1 MQARILPGRG
11 SGARSRTASSGR
23 ASPSR
28 ALRSSAERRPSK
40 PSMRACM
47 VACGVWARGPTSAML
62 TTPRS
67 VSRPGRAGWPGC
79 SKSTSLTVASARAP
93 RSGAACVLDLLRRVA
108 ERAEHPVVQPRPA
121 GLVDEVRAHEL
132 PHHLAAGGHLED
144 APVAALAD
152 QRVAVGQA
160 LRARDVGAEEVE
172 ERLVAIFPYDRAR
185 ARVYFDYARVRRGMI
200 TAVGPLSKIRR
211 LPLDSGRG
219 SCCWASGGL
228 PSDRVIVP
236 VRRSTMATVEMLRKL
251 TTKLPSTSSAT
262 VLACVHSTR

>member
-11 SGARSRTASSGR
+11 SGARSRTAASGR

-28 ALRSSAERRPSK
+28 SLRSSAERRPSK

-47 VACGVWARGPTSAML
+47 VACGVWPGGPTSAML

-93 RSGAACVLDLLRRVA
+93 RSGAARALDLLGRVA
-108 ERAEHPVVQPRPA
+108 ERAEHPVVQSRPA
-121 GLVDEVRAHEL
+121 GLVDEMRAHEL

-144 APVAALAD
+144 ASVAAPAD

-172 ERLVAIFPYDRAR
+172 ERLVVIFPHDRAR
-185 ARVYFDYARVRRGMI
+185 AWIYLDHARVRRRMI
-200 TAVGPLSKIRR
+200 TAVGPIVEDQEIAAGERARVVLLGQRR
-211 LPLDSGRG
+211 AAERPRDRAGAPFDDGHGR
-219 SCCWASGGL
+219 
-228 PSDRVIVP
+228 
-236 VRRSTMATVEMLRKL
+236 
-251 TTKLPSTSSAT
+251 
-262 VLACVHSTR
+262 

>member
-11 SGARSRTASSGR
+11 SGARSRTAASAR

-47 VACGVWARGPTSAML
+47 VACGVWPGGPTSAML
-62 TTPRS
+62 TTPCS
-67 VSRPGRAGWPGC
+67 VSRPGWAGWPGC

-93 RSGAACVLDLLRRVA
+93 RSGAARALELLRRVA
-108 ERAEHPVVQPRPA
+108 ERAEHPVVQSRPA
-121 GLVDEVRAHEL
+121 GLVHEMRAHEL
-132 PHHLAAGGHLED
+132 PHHLAAGRHLED
-144 APVAALAD
+144 ASVAALAD

-185 ARVYFDYARVRRGMI
+185 ARIYLDHARIRRGMV
-200 TAVGPLSKIRR
+200 TAVRPIVEDQEIAAGQRSRVVLLGQRR
-211 LPLDSGRG
+211 APERPG
-219 SCCWASGGL
+219 
-228 PSDRVIVP
+228 DR
-236 VRRSTMATVEMLRKL
+236 
-251 TTKLPSTSSAT
+251 
-262 VLACVHSTR
+262 